1 MSGHLYLVA
10 TPIGNLKDISLRAIE
25 TLKTVDAIIVE
36 STDTAQKLLSHYQI
50 KKPLI
55 HLSDENQLMVLP
67 KIIDA
72 LTQGKNLALI
82 SDAGMPT
89 ISDPGQFLVKKI
101 IEKNIK
107 VIPIP
112 GASAIT
118 TALVASGLLTEPFFF
133 IGFLPKKETELRQLI
148 KNLAEI
154 KINKKPPTI
163 IAFESPNRLIKT
175 VEVFLDE
182 TNNHCQ
188 MVVARELTKIYEEFI
203 RGTPQTVLDELKKRP
218 SIKGE
223 ITLLISFGHTNMP
236 G

>member
-67 KIIDA
+67 KIIND
-72 LTQGKNLALI
+72 LILGKNLALI

-133 IGFLPKKETELRQLI
+133 IGFLPKKENELRQLI
-148 KNLAEI
+148 KKLPEV
-154 KINKKPPTI
+154 KIEKKAPTI

-175 VEVFLDE
+175 IEVFLDE
-182 TNNHCQ
+182 TKNHCQ
-188 MVVARELTKIYEEFI
+188 MVVARELTKIYEEFT
-203 RGTPQTVLDELKKRP
+203 RGNPQTVLNELKKRS